1 MTTVEIATIDDL
13 GALVEIFNHYVATS
27 NSNFDTQPTTI
38 DARRQW
44 FAKFSST
51 GPYRLLVAR
60 RDGKVLGSA
69 SSSPYRDH
77 PAFRETVEFGISLHA
92 EHLGQG
98 LGSLLYSALIESL
111 ANEPVHVALAGIALP
126 NDASVA
132 LHRKFGFTEVG
143 IFRDYAIKDGEYI
156 SSVWMQRVL

>member
-1 MTTVEIATIDDL
+1 MTTIEMATVDDL

-27 NSNFDTQPTTI
+27 NSNFDTKPATI
-38 DARRQW
+38 EERRQW
-44 FAKFSST
+44 FAKFSSA
-51 GPYRLLVAR
+51 GPHRLLVAR

-77 PAFRETVEFGISLHA
+77 AAFRETVEFGVSLHE

-98 LGSLLYSALIESL
+98 LGSLLYSSLIESL
-111 ANEPVHVALAGIALP
+111 VNEPVHVAVAGIAMP

-143 IFRDYAIKDGEYI
+143 IFRDYAIKDREYI
-156 SSVWMQRVL
+156 SSVWMQRVF

>member
-13 GALVEIFNHYVATS
+13 GELVEIFNHYVATS

-38 DARRQW
+38 DERRQW

-51 GPYRLLVAR
+51 GPHRLLVAR
-60 RDGKVLGSA
+60 RDRKVLGSA

-77 PAFRETVEFGISLHA
+77 AAFRETVEFGVSLHK

-98 LGSLLYSALIESL
+98 LGSLLYSSLIESL
-111 ANEPVHVALAGIALP
+111 VNEPVHVALAGIALP
-126 NDASVA
+126 NDPSVA
-132 LHRKFGFTEVG
+132 LHRKFAFTEVG
-143 IFRDYAIKDGEYI
+143 IFRDYAIKDREYI
-156 SSVWMQRVL
+156 SSVWMQRLF